1 MKHII
6 KTFGLLMAVV
16 MSTGAFAATSRASVR
31 NQAAS
36 RLPSIA
42 GHIVAGNVAGTTTT
56 TTGSSTASYLDN
68 SECIEKYTDCIK
80 SSDACGADF
89 EECTTNVLFH
99 AQMPKCLSVLYQCQP
114 SGVDALFGTSAIN
127 ALSDVSSQNSNGE
140 VTRYTYPKSGSVLD
154 QLIIGAGISN
164 QFSTEQC
171 VRSYTRCLNREDIC
185 GSDFELCTSQKEFK
199 KQAVLCASTLARCQ
213 SAGKIELFG
222 SVANADSL
230 RPSGADA
237 RLFTMI
243 ENGQQLAALNAVKT
257 CQKVT
262 DNCLI
267 NACTKNPLRCV
278 EGTSMATIS
287 AADFVTGAN
296 ELTGA
301 TSSTQS
307 IGGTDYTDNYLE
319 SLTGS
324 DIRKMLKAQCLETIG
339 ANKYCHMAY
348 REKSPSNKDLIDID
362 LQEDV
367 FALAYAARKDS
378 VNTKIQES
386 LKKFDTRAK
395 DACYETIK
403 SCTMRSC
410 GGGLGSVCFRLARTG
425 TTGVHVNN
433 TSTYQDIQ
441 SGCAAI
447 VNADSNCIYAATS
460 GGTDGYQYAYTD
472 ASTFDTLFPE
482 YTGSES
488 DPIGAVGKLNALLA
502 TSYNDAAIEN
512 MRKQCQ
518 TVALSCVK
526 SMCGKD
532 YVNCY
537 RNRTDIV
544 SGTYDT
550 GSGSFD
556 RSMNKMGGVLDY
568 NIVIGLCMNNVK
580 SSSVCEEHLKVATA
594 EWRNSQYT
602 DGDSWGSNNSVRDA
616 WLGANTTAID
626 TNAASNSVVIAC
638 RASQTTN
645 AAGADCS
652 GTMEPING
660 ACSGVMDEDGCVYDT
675 PVTQAMSEYALTNG
689 AKTLFQTLLVD
700 VEKEAQATYNAK
712 LTKEQHVCLSNN
724 HGGIIGATGDNGS
737 TFMWAKLKGNKV
749 PKNYQMKGLKT
760 SDFTASNDL
769 YGSFCRMRVTI
780 QSDDKNIQDNLGSA
794 ATAYFAVGDTFT
806 CGSWIDQKTLD
817 KITEKV
823 AEQARKEAGEGS
835 SKAKWAQTLATVAP
849 ALAAGTGGWFLADA
863 VQKNNGSLGG
873 ILSGTSK
880 KTTEKHN
887 KAAENC
893 LTEIDKA
900 RKAYYDAANQTNT
913 VAATYFRTALDHA
926 IKARSYARSAGAD
939 VSQITKFDMVK
950 YADPVTKTQTQTV
963 SGVYKNETLSWD
975 QDDVKNI
982 RDIINKIRVAT
993 ISGNT
998 DACGDKCK
1006 DALKKAETIMDVAYT
1021 STPTRENA
1029 DNITKSVKNAWD
1041 ACNKSSSG
1049 EDKGYCKDEVP
1060 QATIDAMKL
1069 DIKTTNED
1077 KLLSTD
1083 AEFTYTIDGERVD
1096 KSEVYQ
1102 KFPGYLNELETA
1114 CQKVEDE
1121 AGHSKAG
1128 LNAAVAGGA
1137 AVVAGLS
1144 GFLIT
1149 KGVQKVKY
1157 ENAADEAVKAWMEEV
1172 GDHITCYVGTE
1183 EVGTYGDPIALE
1195 IN

>member
-114 SGVDALFGTSAIN
+114 SGVNALFGTSAIN

-154 QLIIGAGISN
+154 QLIVGAGISN

-171 VRSYTRCLNREDIC
+171 VRNYTRCLNREDIC
-185 GSDFELCTSQKEFK
+185 GADFELCTTEKEFK
-199 KQAVLCASTLARCQ
+199 KQAILCASTLARCQ
-213 SAGKIELFG
+213 SAGKIALFG

-230 RPSGADA
+230 ELSDKKS
-237 RLFTMI
+237 RLFTMF
-243 ENGQQLAALNAVKT
+243 ENGQQLAAMNAVKT

-278 EGTSMATIS
+278 EGIS
-287 AADFVTGAN
+287 LAAIDQVDIIESGTTVSNRTVQNNPDDPTYSTEVTTKTTVQK
-296 ELTGA
+296 L
-301 TSSTQS
+301 
-307 IGGTDYTDNYLE
+307 
-319 SLTGS
+319 
-324 DIRKMLKAQCLETIG
+324 LKSQCLETIG
-339 ANKYCHMAY
+339 GNQYCHITY
-348 REKSPSNKDLIDID
+348 REKTPSKKDLVDID

-378 VNTKIQES
+378 VNTRVQE
-386 LKKFDTRAK
+386 LVKKFDTKAK

-403 SCTMRSC
+403 SCAMRSC
-410 GGGLGSVCFRLARTG
+410 GGGLGSVCYSLARGIKSGQLSARPTIDS
-425 TTGVHVNN
+425 VNIN
-433 TSTYQDIQ
+433 KEPYEDIQ

-447 VNADSNCIYAATS
+447 VNADANCIYAATAS
-460 GGTDGYQYAYTD
+460 DTDGYSYTYFD
-472 ASTFDTLFPE
+472 ETNTTFNRLFPQ
-482 YTGSES
+482 YDAMGRAAQK

-512 MRKQCQ
+512 MKKQCQ

-544 SGTYDT
+544 SGTYNT
-550 GSGSFD
+550 GTKLDS
-556 RSMNKMGGVLDY
+556 SMNKMGGVLDY

-594 EWRNSQYT
+594 AWREEQDTS
-602 DGDSWGSNNSVRDA
+602 SWGVKPNRTVRDA
-616 WLGANTTAID
+616 WNDANTTTATEI
-626 TNAASNSVVIAC
+626 TNSDGVLIAC
-638 RASQTTN
+638 TTPDN
-645 AAGADCS
+645 ADDICIGREEAPTNGDCV
-652 GTMEPING
+652 GI
-660 ACSGVMDEDGCVYDT
+660 MDEDGCVYSKEVRQNYT
-675 PVTQAMSEYALTNG
+675 EYALENG
-689 AKTLFQTLLVD
+689 AKTLFQTLLRD
-700 VEKEAQATYNAK
+700 VEKEAQAMYNAK
-712 LTKEQHVCLSNN
+712 LTKEQNVCLSNN
-724 HGGIIGATGDNGS
+724 TGGIMGASNQNGS
-737 TFMWAKLKGNKV
+737 TFMWVKLHGNKI
-749 PKNYQMKGLKT
+749 PKNYAMQGLKENQ
-760 SDFTASNDL
+760 FTASNDL
-769 YGSFCRMRVTI
+769 YGSFCRVRVTI
-780 QSDDKNIQDNLGSA
+780 QSDDKAIQDNLGSA

-835 SKAKWAQTLATVAP
+835 EKSHWALWGTSAAA
-849 ALAAGTGGWFLADA
+849 ALASGIGGYALADA

-880 KTTEKHN
+880 KTAEKHN
-887 KAAENC
+887 KAAESC

-900 RKAYYDAANQTNT
+900 RKAYYGIANERNN
-913 VAATYFRTALDHA
+913 VNAATQFQTALNHA
-926 IKARSYARSAGAD
+926 VKARTYARSAGAD
-939 VSQITKFDMVK
+939 ISGTNLSMGTYEDAINEVITIKGREAEAAIDIYDWDSEDINKVRTTEGNIRSADSTQCGPNCQRILDELRTLEKTVS
-950 YADPVTKTQTQTV
+950 ADNATAILAKLNDAKKECGNSCKPIEIPTQLRIVTKYHRDAVEAVADQTYGQQTGGKRFQD
-963 SGVYKNETLSWD
+963 SDAYKTFLTD
-975 QDDVKNI
+975 M
-982 RDIINKIRVAT
+982 NK
-993 ISGNT
+993 
-998 DACGDKCK
+998 
-1006 DALKKAETIMDVAYT
+1006 
-1021 STPTRENA
+1021 
-1029 DNITKSVKNAWD
+1029 
-1041 ACNKSSSG
+1041 
-1049 EDKGYCKDEVP
+1049 
-1060 QATIDAMKL
+1060 
-1069 DIKTTNED
+1069 
-1077 KLLSTD
+1077 
-1083 AEFTYTIDGERVD
+1083 
-1096 KSEVYQ
+1096 
-1102 KFPGYLNELETA
+1102 LETA
-1114 CQKVEDE
+1114 CKNVEDE

-1128 LNAAVAGGA
+1128 LNVAVGAVSAAVGGGITFA
-1137 AVVAGLS
+1137 AIKAAQR
-1144 GFLIT
+1144 I
-1149 KGVQKVKY
+1149 KY
-1157 ENAADEAVKAWMEEV
+1157 ENAANEAVKAWMEEV